1 MTPRQKRMATVVVI
15 LAGVGIATAF
25 ALKAFNQNLL
35 YYYSPSQVHSGEAP
49 KLRSIRVGGLVENG
63 SLKRAPGSL
72 EVTFLLT
79 DYQQTVPVS
88 YTGVLPDLFREG
100 QGVIAR
106 GKFDGGRFV
115 AEEVLAKHDEN
126 YMPPEVAASL
136 KPHMDAANAAPAA
149 AAEAAPAAA
158 PAPGST

>member
-1 MTPRQKRMATVVVI
+1 MTPRQKRMVTVVAIV
-15 LAGVGIATAF
+15 AGVGIATAF

-35 YYYSPSQVHSGEAP
+35 YYYSPTQVHAGEAP
-49 KLRSIRVGGLVENG
+49 GSRAIRVGGLVENG
-63 SLKRAPGSL
+63 SLKRQPGSM
-72 EVTFLLT
+72 EVTFVLT

-106 GKFDGGRFV
+106 GKMDGNRFV

-126 YMPPEVAASL
+126 YMPPEVADSL
-136 KPHMDAANAAPAA
+136 KPHMDAANSAAGAPAA
-149 AAEAAPAAA
+149 AAT